1 MSILIDILKK
11 TKSSAAGE
19 KKSIPPTL
27 DKIHQAE
34 KKNISRRY
42 ILISLFAIFL
52 IFSGLA
58 IVFLLNTK
66 PHKKET
72 VEIARSI
79 SILPDKGKTSED
91 TISVTKESLIRIRK
105 EPEEININ
113 TKSPSIPFTSR
124 IESEQGNEKPEE
136 KPLLEGKKSSNKKEQ
151 PIKEK
156 QVLAYNGGIS
166 AEKKS
171 TEKNMIPP
179 RQAKTE
185 VKTAEKASTIKYL
198 YNKALYLE
206 GSGQFDAALNVYLSI
221 LNRGIQDARLYNSIG
236 YLFIKK
242 GRFQEAEL
250 YIEKSLEIKKD
261 YLPGLINMGIVK
273 SKTGNEKEA
282 EDYFKRALQIEPDNP
297 ELLYN
302 IGLIYEKRSALKDA
316 EGFYKKLTS
325 IDSSLRWEGL
335 LSLARIKEKSGQFSE
350 AKIIYNRL
358 LAEKDAPLNY
368 KEFARAR
375 ILTINNY
382 QLNPK

>member
-1 MSILIDILKK
+1 MSILVDILKK
-11 TKSSAAGE
+11 TKSRAAGE

-42 ILISLFAIFL
+42 ILISLFAVFFI
-52 IFSGLA
+52 ISGLS

-66 PHKKET
+66 PYKT
-72 VEIARSI
+72 VEIAGQK
-79 SILPDKGKTSED
+79 SILPDRGRTSES
-91 TISVTKESLIRIRK
+91 TNSATKEPSTRK
-105 EPEEININ
+105 KPEETNIN
-113 TKSPSIPFTSR
+113 SRSPSILFTSK
-124 IESEQGNEKPEE
+124 IESEEGKEKSGEKPPVIEE
-136 KPLLEGKKSSNKKEQ
+136 KSSKKKEQ

-156 QVLAYNGGIS
+156 QVLDYNGGIS
-166 AEKKS
+166 AEKEG
-171 TEKNMIPP
+171 TEKKYNSPL
-179 RQAKTE
+179 QAKTE
-185 VKTAEKASTIKYL
+185 VKTTRTAPTINYL

-221 LNRGIQDARLYNSIG
+221 LSRGIQDARLYNSIG
-236 YLFIKK
+236 YLFMKK

-282 EDYFKRALQIEPDNP
+282 EDYFKRALQVEPDNP

-302 IGLIYEKRSALKDA
+302 VGLIYEKRNNLKDA
-316 EGFYKKLTS
+316 EGYYKKLTF
-325 IDSSLRWEGL
+325 IDSPLRWEGF
-335 LSLARIKEKSGQFSE
+335 LSLARIKEKSRQFNE
-350 AKIIYNRL
+350 AKTIYSMI
-358 LAEKDAPLNY
+358 LADKDAPMNY

>member
-1 MSILIDILKK
+1 MSILVDILKK
-11 TKSSAAGE
+11 TKSRAAGE

-42 ILISLFAIFL
+42 ILISLFAVFFI
-52 IFSGLA
+52 ISGLS

-66 PHKKET
+66 PYKT
-72 VEIARSI
+72 VEIAGQK
-79 SILPDKGKTSED
+79 SILPDRGRTSES
-91 TISVTKESLIRIRK
+91 TNSATKEPSTRK
-105 EPEEININ
+105 KPEETNIN
-113 TKSPSIPFTSR
+113 SRSPSILFTSK
-124 IESEQGNEKPEE
+124 IESEEGKEKSGEKPPVIEE
-136 KPLLEGKKSSNKKEQ
+136 KSSKKKEQ

-156 QVLAYNGGIS
+156 QVLDYNGGIS
-166 AEKKS
+166 AEKEG
-171 TEKNMIPP
+171 TEKKYNSPL
-179 RQAKTE
+179 QAKTE
-185 VKTAEKASTIKYL
+185 VKTTRTAPTINYL

-221 LNRGIQDARLYNSIG
+221 LSRGIQDARLYNSIG
-236 YLFIKK
+236 YLFMKK

-282 EDYFKRALQIEPDNP
+282 EDYFKRALQVEPDNP

-302 IGLIYEKRSALKDA
+302 VGLIYEKRNNLKDA
-316 EGFYKKLTS
+316 EGYYKKLTF
-325 IDSSLRWEGL
+325 IDSPLRWEGF
-335 LSLARIKEKSGQFSE
+335 LSLARIKEKSRQFNE
-350 AKIIYNRL
+350 AKTIYNMI
-358 LAEKDAPLNY
+358 LADKDAPMNY

>member
-11 TKSSAAGE
+11 TKSRAAGK

-27 DKIHQAE
+27 DKIHLAE
-34 KKNISRRY
+34 KKNIFRRY

-66 PHKKET
+66 PHKKEI
-72 VEIARSI
+72 VDIARSKI
-79 SILPDKGKTSED
+79 ILPDKGKTSED
-91 TISVTKESLIRIRK
+91 IISVTKESLTRK

-113 TKSPSIPFTSR
+113 TKSPSIPFTGR
-124 IESEQGNEKPEE
+124 TESEQGNEKPEE
-136 KPLLEGKKSSNKKEQ
+136 KPLLEGEKGSNKKEQ

-156 QVLAYNGGIS
+156 QVLTYNGGIS
-166 AEKKS
+166 AEKES
-171 TEKNMIPP
+171 TGKNMIPP
-179 RQAKTE
+179 GQAKTE
-185 VKTAEKASTIKYL
+185 VKTTEKTSTIKYL

-221 LNRGIQDARLYNSIG
+221 LNRGIQEARLYNSIG

-242 GRFQEAEL
+242 GRFQEAAL
-250 YIEKSLEIKKD
+250 YIEKSLEIKKN

-302 IGLIYEKRSALKDA
+302 IGLIYEKRSDLKDA
-316 EGFYKKLTS
+316 EGYYKKLTS
-325 IDSSLRWEGL
+325 IDSSLRWEGF
-335 LSLARIKEKSGQFSE
+335 LSLARIKEKSGQFNE
-350 AKIIYNRL
+350 AKTIYNRVM
-358 LAEKDAPLNY
+358 AEKDAPLNY

-382 QLNPK
+382 QLNLK